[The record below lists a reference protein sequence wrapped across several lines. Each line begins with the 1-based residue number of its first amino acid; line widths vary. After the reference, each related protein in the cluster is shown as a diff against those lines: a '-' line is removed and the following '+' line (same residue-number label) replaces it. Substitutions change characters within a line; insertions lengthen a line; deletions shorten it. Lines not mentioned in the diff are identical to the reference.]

1 MKPLKEQQS
10 TTIEKRESLPHYMTE
25 VHRIDVL
32 GFHCPVPVHE
42 ARKALKTMD
51 EGHVLELVSDDPETL
66 HDIPALIARLNAT
79 LESVEEN
86 SGEYTFRIINS
97 VDSPRI
103 ATIRMDENIPADAHL
118 PTSNGDFRI
127 RVFHEENGLDH
138 VALTLGDM
146 EGPDPLL
153 VRVHSECLTG
163 DAFSS
168 LRCDCG
174 PQLDAGLQEI
184 AERGWGALIY
194 LRQEGRGIGLHA
206 KIQAYHLQDKGA
218 DTLDANLHLG
228 LPGDAR
234 DYEIAAEI
242 LKSIGA
248 TRISLLTNNPDKV
261 KQLQEHGINVVERKS
276 LIVGIGESNK
286 DYLKTKLER
295 MGHEIEEAELDG

>member
-1 MKPLKEQQS
+1 MAGV
-10 TTIEKRESLPHYMTE
+10 RR
-25 VHRIDVL
+25 VDVL

-42 ARKALKTMD
+42 ARKALKSMNSG
-51 EGHVLELVSDDPETL
+51 EILEVISDDPESL
-66 HDIPALIARLNAT
+66 HDIPALVSRLNIT
-79 LESVEEN
+79 LDSTTEN

-97 VDSPRI
+97 ENKNNSNSSTVLRE
-103 ATIRMDENIPADAHL
+103 ENIPADARL
-118 PTSNGDFRI
+118 PTSHGEFRI

-146 EGPDPLL
+146 QGPDPVL

-174 PQLDAGLQEI
+174 PQLDAALQAI
-184 AERGWGALIY
+184 SERGWGALIY

-234 DYEIAAEI
+234 NYEIAAEI
-242 LKSIGA
+242 LRSIG
-248 TRISLLTNNPDKV
+248 ISKIALLSNNPDKV
-261 KQLQEHGINVVERKS
+261 KQLQEHGIDVKERMS
-276 LIVGIGESNK
+276 LIAGIGETNR
-286 DYLKTKLER
+286 DYLKTKQER
-295 MGHEIEEAELDG
+295 MGHEIDEKILNQ